1 MTLITFQFI
10 SSPIVFSIQ
19 SPETLEGVLVLAT
32 MDGDVDEPD
41 EQVSSS
47 L

>member
-1 MTLITFQFI
+1 MLIF
-10 SSPIVFSIQ
+10 SPIVFSIQ

-32 MDGDVDEPD
+32 MEGDVDEPD
-41 EQVSSS
+41 EQVPPS